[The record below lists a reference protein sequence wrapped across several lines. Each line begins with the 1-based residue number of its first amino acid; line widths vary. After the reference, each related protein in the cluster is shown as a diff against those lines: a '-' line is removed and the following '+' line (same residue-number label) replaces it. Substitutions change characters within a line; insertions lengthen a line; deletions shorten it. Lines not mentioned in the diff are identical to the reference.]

1 MKNVRAL
8 HHRIA
13 VIGSVLL
20 LAAVAW
26 SAAEAAGTVETAET
40 VILRPDRPA
49 SWRPSKMFAFL
60 RPGHNYGER
69 SIEIETIPSGA
80 TIDLFYIRANF
91 QKRYEQA
98 ESPAKVILPNRADA
112 GPRDAVTIR
121 AFAEGYRQK
130 EVSVRVASGQDEVL
144 LELEPLPNTL
154 VAVSHTYFAG
164 RASLGFLTEE
174 PLTVRIQD
182 RDQSFSVILAETAKG
197 TELGDSLDGIR
208 SPLID
213 SVESLQLGEDL
224 LVQVKTPAGQN
235 GVQLRARQSRDEL
248 RDLYVYSVD
257 MIPTDGGV
265 ELVARAR
272 RTLASITTEDV
283 SGCAIAFDSSLRGA
297 LDPAALSRALA
308 PRGAFTDPYLRAA
321 MKRLGEVSPNRRIA
335 MVDGSSFNPA
345 NPIELAAAM
354 SQAAEARGYL
364 ALLRTF
370 VNGFEAGGYRAETL
384 RSLLAPEIGSA
395 RFGEILGEAGAAERS
410 CRRQAS

>member
-1 MKNVRAL
+1 M
-8 HHRIA
+8 
-13 VIGSVLL
+13 LL
-20 LAAVAW
+20 VAAMAW
-26 SAAEAAGTVETAET
+26 STAEAAET
-40 VILRPDRPA
+40 VVLKPDRPA
-49 SWRPSKMFAFL
+49 SWRPSRMFSFL
-60 RPGHNYGER
+60 RPRHNYGER
-69 SIEIETIPSGA
+69 SIEIQTIPSGA

-91 QKRYEQA
+91 QKRYEQT
-98 ESPAKVILPNRADA
+98 ESPAKVILPNRAEA

-130 EVSVRVASGQDEVL
+130 EVSIRVASGQDEVV
-144 LELEPLPNTL
+144 LELDPLPNSL

-164 RASLGFLTEE
+164 RASLAFLTKE

-197 TELGDSLDGIR
+197 AELGDSLDGIR
-208 SPLID
+208 SPLIA

-224 LVQVKTPAGQN
+224 LVQVKTPPGQN
-235 GVQLRARQSRDEL
+235 GVQLRARQSREEL

-257 MIPTDGGV
+257 MIPSDGGV

-272 RTLASITTEDV
+272 QILAGITAEDV
-283 SGCAIAFDSSLRGA
+283 GGCATAFDSSLRRS

-308 PRGAFTDPYLRAA
+308 PKGAFTDPYLRAA
-321 MKRLGEVSPNRRIA
+321 MKRLGEVSPGRRIA
-335 MVDGSSFNPA
+335 MIDGSAFNPA

-370 VNGFEAGGYRAETL
+370 VNGFEAGEHRRETL

-395 RFGEILGEAGAAERS
+395 RFGEILEAAEAAEQS
-410 CRRQAS
+410 CARGG

>member
-1 MKNVRAL
+1 MKNLRAL
-8 HHRIA
+8 HRRIA
-13 VIGSVLL
+13 VIGSMLL
-20 LAAVAW
+20 LAATAW
-26 SAAEAAGTVETAET
+26 STAEATET
-40 VILRPDRPA
+40 VILKPDRPA

-69 SIEIETIPSGA
+69 SIEIDTIPSGA

-98 ESPAKVILPNRADA
+98 ESPARVVLPNRAEA

-164 RASLGFLTEE
+164 RASLGFLTKE

-182 RDQSFSVILAETAKG
+182 RDQSFSVILAEPAKG
-197 TELGDSLDGIR
+197 IELGDSLDGIR
-208 SPLID
+208 SPLIE

-224 LVQVKTPAGQN
+224 LVQVGTPPGQD

-257 MIPTDGGV
+257 MIPADGGV
-265 ELVARAR
+265 EMVARAR
-272 RTLASITTEDV
+272 QTLAGITAEDV

-321 MKRLGEVSPNRRIA
+321 MKRLGEVSPGGRIA
-335 MVDGSSFNPA
+335 MVDGSKFYSA

-370 VNGFEAGGYRAETL
+370 VNGFEAPQHRTETL
-384 RSLLAPEIGSA
+384 SSLLAPEIGSA
-395 RFGEILGEAGAAERS
+395 RFAEILEGADAAERS
-410 CRRQAS
+410 CARPAG

>member
-1 MKNVRAL
+1 M
-8 HHRIA
+8 
-13 VIGSVLL
+13 
-20 LAAVAW
+20 AW
-26 SAAEAAGTVETAET
+26 STAEAAET
-40 VILRPDRPA
+40 VVLKPDRPA
-49 SWRPSKMFAFL
+49 SWHPSRMFSFL
-60 RPGHNYGER
+60 RPRHNYGER

-91 QKRYEQA
+91 QKRYEQT
-98 ESPAKVILPNRADA
+98 ESPAKVILPNRAEA

-130 EVSVRVASGQDEVL
+130 EVSIRVASGQDEAL
-144 LELEPLPNTL
+144 LELEPLPNSL

-164 RASLGFLTEE
+164 RASLAFLTKE
-174 PLTVRIQD
+174 PLAVRIQD

-197 TELGDSLDGIR
+197 SELRDSLDGIR
-208 SPLID
+208 SPLIE

-224 LVQVKTPAGQN
+224 LVQVKTPPGQN
-235 GVQLRARQSRDEL
+235 GVQLRARQSREEL

-257 MIPTDGGV
+257 MIPADGGV

-272 RTLASITTEDV
+272 QILAGIKAEDV
-283 SGCAIAFDSSLRGA
+283 GGCATAFDSSLRRA

-308 PRGAFTDPYLRAA
+308 PKGAFTDPYLRAA
-321 MKRLGEVSPNRRIA
+321 MKRLGEVAPGRRIA
-335 MVDGSSFNPA
+335 MIDGSAFNPA

-370 VNGFEAGGYRAETL
+370 VNGFEAGEHRRETL
-384 RSLLAPEIGSA
+384 HSLLAPEIGSA
-395 RFGEILGEAGAAERS
+395 GFGEILEEAEAAERS
-410 CRRQAS
+410 CARGS